1 MLDVVDVF
9 VVEVD
14 VSVLEV
20 DVSVLEVDVSVLE
33 VDVSV
38 LEDDVAVVE
47 VLVDVVV
54 VGVIGSSSP
63 HSPAVKS
70 MNAKTSPVKNLRCR
84 IHRPLV
90 RAIA

>member
-1 MLDVVDVF
+1 MLDVVDVL

-33 VDVSV
+33 VDV
-38 LEDDVAVVE
+38 AVVD

-63 HSPAVKS
+63 HSPAVRS
-70 MNAKTSPVKNLRCR
+70 MKAKTSPVKNFRCR
-84 IHRPLV
+84 ISRPFCG
-90 RAIA
+90 AIA